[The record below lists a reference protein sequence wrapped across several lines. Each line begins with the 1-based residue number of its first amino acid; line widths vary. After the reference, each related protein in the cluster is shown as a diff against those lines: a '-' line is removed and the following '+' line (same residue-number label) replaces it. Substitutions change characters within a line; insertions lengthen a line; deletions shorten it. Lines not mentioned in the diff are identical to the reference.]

1 MIPSEEDSLASGS
14 TAVVLAGVALAG
26 AEAEAPEVETIGAG
40 AVMTMAGPAEE
51 VAAAADF
58 STEVLGAA
66 GVAASADVFDLV
78 FFMVESAVAAFCS
91 SFFYGPIVQK
101 MRRNK

>member
-1 MIPSEEDSLASGS
+1 MLA
-14 TAVVLAGVALAG
+14 AVSLAG

-58 STEVLGAA
+58 STEGLGAA
-66 GVAASADVFDLV
+66 GVAAAFAVFALV
-78 FFMVESAVAAFCS
+78 FFAVESALAAFCWT
-91 SFFYGPIVQK
+91 FLDGPIAMS